1 MNLVYLL
8 GRLILGG
15 FFIMSGIGHFQRADM
30 MAGYT
35 ASKGVPAAKLAVLVT
50 GVQLLAG
57 GLLLLV
63 GWQVWLGALIL
74 VLFLVPAALI
84 MHNFW
89 TVPEPQARMTEMVQF
104 MKNLAIAGALLM
116 IMAYSRAGGLG
127 AVALGH

>member
-15 FFIMSGIGHFQRADM
+15 FFLMSGIGHFQRADM
-30 MAGYT
+30 MAGYP
-35 ASKGVPAAKLAVLVT
+35 ASKGVPAAKLAVRAT

-57 GLLLLV
+57 GLLLLL

-74 VLFLVPAALI
+74 VLFLVPAAFI

-89 TVPEPQARMTEMVQF
+89 TVQEPQARMTETVQF

-116 IMAYSRAGGLG
+116 IMAYSRSGGLG
-127 AVALGH
+127 GLALGH